1 MLSWNIHSFG
11 RRCLDCSCRMQ
22 NLKSYYIKHG
32 CLLLLCLIGLYMPPI
47 PEMRCTSAHVCLCV
61 KPSLS
66 NFVVWRLSA
75 CGMSHMF
82 VPYTGPS
89 LPSAQRGCPCAL
101 VKLFYARLG
110 GFPLSNKKL
119 KIGYSSSPCN
129 KGFTEFAPPELGM
142 PKVPPLRA
150 RLAHLHQGLPYLQFS
165 SPSFLGIGVVQANL
179 RPQARPSTPRLR
191 APISLLEPPAPPLT
205 TS

>member
-1 MLSWNIHSFG
+1 
-11 RRCLDCSCRMQ
+11 
-22 NLKSYYIKHG
+22 
-32 CLLLLCLIGLYMPPI
+32 MPPI

-142 PKVPPLRA
+142 PKGSAPSGSVGPPPSRA
-150 RLAHLHQGLPYLQFS
+150 PLSAVFEPL
-165 SPSFLGIGVVQANL
+165 FLGHRG
-179 RPQARPSTPRLR
+179 RPGEPQATGPPFHPPTACTNLFAGTARPPTYNELMRCSSSCPSALPER
-191 APISLLEPPAPPLT
+191 SLFFVFCCKRFSFFRQGYGEGV
-205 TS
+205 